1 MTSKRTPRYTD
12 DFRAGALELLR
23 AAGYDF
29 DQQDRPG
36 NWAALNRTAQHLK
49 MPEGTLRGWAKQ
61 SRRINQPRLR
71 QYRREELVDAFIG
84 EIGAALGR
92 MNDVR
97 DDAHYKDLATT
108 IGILTDKLQLLT
120 GEPTANNNTK
130 IIIEYSDEASGYDVD
145 LADAIEVATAG
156 DQRGETL

>member
-1 MTSKRTPRYTD
+1 MTERRSPRYTD
-12 DFRAGALELLR
+12 EFRAGALELLR

-29 DQQDRPG
+29 DQPDKAG
-36 NWAALNRTAQHLK
+36 NWSAIKRTATHLK
-49 MPEGTLRGWAKQ
+49 MPEPTLRGWARQ
-61 SRRINQPRLR
+61 RRRVDQPRLR
-71 QYRREELVDAFIG
+71 QYKREELVDAFIS

-130 IIIEYSDEASGYDVD
+130 IIIEYSDEDAGYEVD
-145 LADAIEVATAG
+145 LADAIDVATAG